1 MNSLQDKAAIAAATS
16 VVVVQRSQRKTIGL
30 LLCVA
35 AVMVVAVW
43 GAMAFT
49 RGVTSTD
56 NAYVRGDVTSLAA
69 KVAGYVTALE
79 VEDNQS
85 VRAGDVLF
93 RIDDRDYRAKLA
105 QAEAN
110 VSAARANLT
119 HVDARSGFSMR

>member
-1 MNSLQDKAAIAAATS
+1 MNSLQDNAAIAAS
-16 VVVVQRSQRKTIGL
+16 PPGVVTRRSKRKTIGL

-35 AVMVVAVW
+35 AVMVVAAW
-43 GAMAFT
+43 GATTFFS
-49 RGVTSTD
+49 GVTSTD

-69 KVAGYVTALE
+69 KVAGYVTAVE
-79 VEDNQS
+79 VEDNQA

-119 HVDARSGFSMR
+119 HVDAQIRLQPA